1 MKHFT
6 MAELTRSETAK
17 KLGLDNTPPTEHIQ
31 NIETTV
37 KQLLDPI
44 REAWAI
50 HCAGNQFGTP
60 ALRVSSGYRGE
71 AVNKAVGGS
80 KTSAHGVGYAFDLVP
95 DNGRLLEFKR
105 FCRDWLAD
113 RAFDQMISEDENV
126 AGVPR
131 WIHLGYKNR
140 TGGQRRQLLT
150 MRGGKYTTMTR

>member
-6 MAELTRSETAK
+6 MAELTRSETAR
-17 KLGLDNTPPTEHIQ
+17 KLGLDNIPPAEHIR
-31 NIETTV
+31 NIEMTV
-37 KQLLDPI
+37 KRLLDPL

-50 HCAGNQFGTP
+50 YCARNQFGTP

-71 AVNKAVGGS
+71 AVNRAVGGS

-95 DNGRLLEFKR
+95 NNSRLLEFKR

-113 RAFDQMISEDENV
+113 QAFDQMI
-126 AGVPR
+126 VPR